1 MDTAGHGVQLLLL
14 VCPVEGEGV
23 ASKVN
28 DVLAEVKLLVDVPHS
43 RSFRIHALEGLGV
56 VLVKVG
62 NKD

>member
-1 MDTAGHGVQLLLL
+1 MKLTRTLLLL
-14 VCPVEGEGV
+14 VCPVEGKGV

-28 DVLAEVKLLVDVPHS
+28 DVLAKVKLLVNVLH
-43 RSFRIHALEGLGV
+43 RCGFRIHALEGLGV